1 MLTPSDETRT
11 HVQLR
16 QSAEVRLQTG
26 IAPGTQGWNIG
37 TAALTLLHSLASNP
51 ATGADALKLL
61 HELQVHQVELD
72 LQHEQMEEDRK
83 ELTQLADHYAGL
95 YDGMPVA
102 YFTVDSADQII
113 EGNPAAARLLGAERD
128 GLEGR
133 AISCLAAPDSRP
145 ALHATLARAHGSG
158 LRQRCRIEAADGTG
172 WLEVAAIAAPRR
184 HSCLV
189 IVMDLTHA
197 S

>member
-1 MLTPSDETRT
+1 MPTPSDENLT

-16 QSAEVRLQTG
+16 QNAEVKIQSG

-37 TAALTLLHSLASNP
+37 AAALTLLHSLASNP

-72 LQHEQMEEDRK
+72 LQHEHMEEDRK
-83 ELTQLADHYAGL
+83 ELTQLVDHYAEL
-95 YDGMPVA
+95 YDLMPVP

-113 EGNPAAARLLGAERD
+113 EGNLAAARMMGTERD

-133 AISCLAAPDSRP
+133 SIHSLAAPDSGP
-145 ALHATLARAHGSG
+145 ALHATLARAHSTG
-158 LRQRCRIEAADGTG
+158 LRQSCRVQSVDGTG
-172 WLEVAAIAAPRR
+172 WLEVAAIASPRR
-184 HSCLV
+184 HACLV
-189 IVMDLTHA
+189 IVMDVAHT

>member
-16 QSAEVRLQTG
+16 QSAEAKIQTG

-37 TAALTLLHSLASNP
+37 AAALTLLHSLASNP

-72 LQHEQMEEDRK
+72 LQHEHMEEDRR
-83 ELTQLADHYAGL
+83 ELTQRVDHYAGL
-95 YDGMPVA
+95 YDQMPVA

-113 EGNPAAARLLGAERD
+113 EGNPAAARLLGTQQD

-133 AISCLAAPDSRP
+133 SIHSLAATDSGP
-145 ALHATLARAHGSG
+145 ELHAALARAHSSG
-158 LRQRCRIEAADGTG
+158 LRQGCRIEAADGTG
-172 WLEVAAIAAPRR
+172 WLEVAAIASSRR
-184 HSCLV
+184 HTCQV
-189 IVMDLTHA
+189 IVMDLSTA